1 MTPLRVALLL
11 AALCGV
17 AAWQVTVI
25 PVSLM
30 QMTVG
35 PVLAPG
41 VIVGA
46 LSVFALLYGVSAWRG
61 RQADESAEPDQ
72 SPLPGANGRMLSL
85 LGGGV
90 LFMALVIPLG
100 FVIPGTLCGMG
111 VARAF
116 DAPLGFKSAAVCA
129 AIAST
134 FWVVFAQLLGV
145 GLGPALPWLI

>member
-1 MTPLRVALLL
+1 MTPFRVALLL
-11 AALCGV
+11 VALCGV

-25 PVSLM
+25 PQSMM

-41 VIVGA
+41 VIVAA
-46 LSVFALLYGVSAWRG
+46 LSVFAVLYGVSAWRG
-61 RQADESAEPDQ
+61 RQTDEAQAPNQSA
-72 SPLPGANGRMLSL
+72 LPGAHTRMLSL

-90 LFMALVIPLG
+90 AFVALVTPLG

-116 DAPLGFKSAAVCA
+116 DAPLGLKSAGVCS
-129 AIAST
+129 AIASI
-134 FWVVFAQLLGV
+134 FWFVFAQLLGV
-145 GLGPALPWLI
+145 GLGPALPWLF

>member
-46 LSVFALLYGVSAWRG
+46 LSVLALLYGVSAWRG
-61 RQADESAEPDQ
+61 RQADDSLAPDQ

-85 LGGGV
+85 LGGGA
-90 LFMALVIPLG
+90 LFIALVIPLG
-100 FVIPGTLCGMG
+100 FVLPATLCGMG

-116 DAPLGFKSAAVCA
+116 DAPLGLKSAAICA

-134 FWVVFAQLLGV
+134 FWFVFAQLLGV
-145 GLGPALPWLI
+145 GLGPALPWLV

>member
-1 MTPLRVALLL
+1 MTPVRVALLL

-25 PVSLM
+25 PASMM

-41 VIVGA
+41 VIVAA
-46 LSVFALLYGVSAWRG
+46 LSVFAVLYGVSAWRG
-61 RQADESAEPDQ
+61 RQTDEAQAPDQ
-72 SPLPGANGRMLSL
+72 SALPGAHTRVLSL

-90 LFMALVIPLG
+90 AFIALVIPLG
-100 FVIPGTLCGMG
+100 FVVPATLCGMG

-116 DAPLGFKSAAVCA
+116 DAPLGLKSALVCA
-129 AIAST
+129 AIASS

>member
-1 MTPLRVALLL
+1 MTPFRVALLL
-11 AALCGV
+11 VTLCGV
-17 AAWQVTVI
+17 AAWQVSVI
-25 PVSLM
+25 PESMM

-41 VIVGA
+41 VIVAA
-46 LSVFALLYGVSAWRG
+46 LCIFSVLYGVSAWRG
-61 RQADESAEPDQ
+61 RQTDESEAPDQ
-72 SPLPGANGRMLSL
+72 SALPGANVRVLSL

-90 LFMALVIPLG
+90 AFIALVIPLG

-111 VARAF
+111 VARSF
-116 DAPLGFKSAAVCA
+116 DAPLGFKSALICA

-134 FWVVFAQLLGV
+134 FWFVFAQLLGV

>member
-46 LSVFALLYGVSAWRG
+46 LSVLALLYGVSAWRG
-61 RQADESAEPDQ
+61 RQADDSLAPDQ

-85 LGGGV
+85 LVGGA
-90 LFMALVIPLG
+90 LFIALVIPLG
-100 FVIPGTLCGMG
+100 FVLPATLCGMG

-116 DAPLGFKSAAVCA
+116 DAPLGLKSAAICA

-134 FWVVFAQLLGV
+134 FWFVFAQLLGV
-145 GLGPALPWLI
+145 GLGPALPWLV

>member
-11 AALCGV
+11 LALCGV

-46 LSVFALLYGVSAWRG
+46 LSVLAVLYGVSAWRG
-61 RQADESAEPDQ
+61 RQADDSLAPDQ
-72 SPLPGANGRMLSL
+72 SPLPGANSRMLSL
-85 LGGGV
+85 LGGGA
-90 LFMALVIPLG
+90 LFIALVIPLG
-100 FVIPGTLCGMG
+100 FVLPATLCGMG

-116 DAPLGFKSAAVCA
+116 DAPLGLKSAAICA

-134 FWVVFAQLLGV
+134 FWFVFAQLLGV
-145 GLGPALPWLI
+145 GLGPALPWLV

>member
-1 MTPLRVALLL
+1 MTPFRVALLL

-17 AAWQVTVI
+17 AAWQVSVI
-25 PVSLM
+25 PVSMM

-41 VIVGA
+41 VIVAA
-46 LSVFALLYGVSAWRG
+46 LSVFAVLYSVSAWRG
-61 RQADESAEPDQ
+61 HQTDESQAPDQ
-72 SPLPGANGRMLSL
+72 SALPGANTRVLSL

-90 LFMALVIPLG
+90 AFIVLVVPLG

-116 DAPLGFKSAAVCA
+116 DAPLGLKSALICA
-129 AIAST
+129 AIASS
-134 FWVVFAQLLGV
+134 FWFVFAQLLGV